1 MKKPPVQVN
10 DNIQL
15 DPEELEEQFI
25 RSSGPGGQN
34 VNKVASA
41 VQLRFDIRNS
51 PSLPDDV
58 RQKAEKL
65 AGKRLSNDGVI
76 IITADRYRLQERN
89 REDAVARLVAL
100 LGKAAEPVKL
110 RRPTRP
116 TAASRRRRLE
126 DKSKR
131 SGIKQTRRAKPS
143 WD

>member
-1 MKKPPVQVN
+1 MRKPPIQVN

-51 PSLPDDV
+51 PSLPEDV

-89 REDAVARLVAL
+89 REDALARLVAL
-100 LGKAAEPVKL
+100 LSKAAEPVKP